1 MKVNKWVTDVKN
13 LSELAKEEPQAA
25 LSAFNVG
32 MSQRWSFVQRTVKGI
47 ASLFQPLEDAICD
60 HLIPALIGK
69 RVSEVQRRLLALPY
83 RYGGLGIRNPVSTAD
98 FEYPAS
104 VKITQPLTNLI
115 YNQDC
120 NLSNLDEDLVKEIK
134 AEVHLEKE
142 KMFQEEEKEILSHLD
157 EKAQG

>member
-1 MKVNKWVTDVKN
+1 MKVDKWVTDVKN

-47 ASLFQPLEDAICD
+47 APLFQPLEDAICD

-98 FEYPAS
+98 FEYAAS

-120 NLSNLDEDLVKEIK
+120 DLSNLDEDMVKELK
-134 AEVHLEKE
+134 AEVHMEKE
-142 KMFQEEEKEILSHLD
+142 SCFEKKKRKSFLSWMK
-157 EKAQG
+157 KARD